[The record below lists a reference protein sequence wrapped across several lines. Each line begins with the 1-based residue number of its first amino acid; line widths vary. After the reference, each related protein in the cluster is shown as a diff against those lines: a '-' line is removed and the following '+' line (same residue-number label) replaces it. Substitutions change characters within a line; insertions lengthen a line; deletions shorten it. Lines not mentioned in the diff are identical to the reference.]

1 MLVLSRKQD
10 EEIVFPEL
18 GIAVRVVRT
27 KGNQVRLGIKAPSD
41 VRILRGEL
49 AFETD
54 ATSPV
59 SIPMTS
65 YQLQA
70 QVAS

>member
-18 GIAVRVVRT
+18 GITVQVIRT

-41 VRILRGEL
+41 IRVLRGEL

-54 ATSPV
+54 ATTPV
-59 SIPMTS
+59 TMPMNEHPM
-65 YQLQA
+65 QV

>member
-1 MLVLSRKQD
+1 MLVLSRKQE

-18 GIAVRVVRT
+18 GISVRVLRT

-41 VRILRGEL
+41 VRVLRGEL

-54 ATSPV
+54 TTLPV
-59 SIPMTS
+59 SIAMNSFPM
-65 YQLQA
+65 QA
-70 QVAS
+70 QAAS